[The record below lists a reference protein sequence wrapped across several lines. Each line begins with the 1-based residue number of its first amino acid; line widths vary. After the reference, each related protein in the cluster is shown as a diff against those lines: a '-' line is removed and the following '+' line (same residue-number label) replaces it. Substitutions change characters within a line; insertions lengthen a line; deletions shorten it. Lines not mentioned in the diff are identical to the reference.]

1 MENNRIFY
9 AGDVFDRTGLS
20 YCCAADDLSTTSV
33 CKGSATSSY
42 AIDATSSYEM
52 AAIATQ
58 TEVSLLDS
66 KIDGLEARVAA
77 LETPQH
83 KSRSNLRSALRTLNY
98 RREV

>member
-9 AGDVFDRTGLS
+9 AGDVFDRAGLS
-20 YCCAADDLSTTSV
+20 YCCSADGSLPTLTACSAEGVLS
-33 CKGSATSSY
+33 
-42 AIDATSSYEM
+42 ATSSYEM

-66 KIDGLEARVAA
+66 KIDSLEARVAA

>member
-33 CKGSATSSY
+33 CKGS
-42 AIDATSSYEM
+42 ATSSYEM